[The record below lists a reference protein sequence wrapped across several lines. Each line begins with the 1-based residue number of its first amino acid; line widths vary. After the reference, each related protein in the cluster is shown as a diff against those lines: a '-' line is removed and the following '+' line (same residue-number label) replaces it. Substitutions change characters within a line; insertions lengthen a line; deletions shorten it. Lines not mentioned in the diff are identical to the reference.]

1 MRVRFRVFGVTL
13 VSLTFDAGPL
23 LEIIEEPD
31 EDPPSGIT
39 GGAMHNFDRDF
50 NPLAANHEEPWYED
64 RNNRFGFR
72 K

>member
-13 VSLTFDAGPL
+13 VSFTIDSGPL
-23 LEIIEEPD
+23 LELLDEVDEPD
-31 EDPPSGIT
+31 APSGIT

-64 RNNRFGFR
+64 RNRFGFR